1 VTSTAAAVSASK
13 WISPPPPRR
22 QPVAASDI
30 EEVLDQLAAAG
41 SVSRASLART
51 DWKWEAPGLGLEPGT
66 TRKLIDELRSDR

>member
-1 VTSTAAAVSASK
+1 VVAELRPA
-13 WISPPPPRR
+13 RR

-41 SVSRASLART
+41 SVTRASLART
-51 DWKWEAPGLGLEPGT
+51 AWKWEAPGLGLEPGT